1 MISNPASFRALTL
14 LSSFLLLCLVLPG
27 CTADGA
33 SERPPGDGGS
43 PENGARAEGVGPPPN
58 TSPFAHRPFGNTP
71 LPAGRLSAPRD
82 PSLVPGDRLEISVY
96 NEPDLKVSIRLPEG
110 GSFSFPLI
118 GQVDAAGLSPNLLE
132 SGIRERLAKDYLHN
146 PQVTVTVVEF
156 APRKVFIL
164 GGVAKPDGYLLP
176 PSERITLLQL
186 ISVAGGIT
194 DKAYKEYVQIVRR
207 GHKGAR
213 EVVLLSLVEVELAIA
228 QGRGEADIEL
238 QPDDLVM
245 IPSAARV
252 VYVLGAVKDPGSFEI
267 PADTRMT
274 ASMAIS
280 RAGSYT
286 KFAAISGIQVLRQT
300 PEGTSKRLPVDLDD
314 IVAGKLDAD
323 VVLEPGDV
331 VWVPERKLF

>member
-1 MISNPASFRALTL
+1 MKRIACLLALTAI
-14 LSSFLLLCLVLPG
+14 LSACTNDGGNGNTAGGPDGNEPG
-27 CTADGA
+27 SGVQA
-33 SERPPGDGGS
+33 PPGV
-43 PENGARAEGVGPPPN
+43 PRAPSV
-58 TSPFAHRPFGNTP
+58 HPFGNAP
-71 LPAGRLSAPRD
+71 LPAGRLISPRAPV
-82 PSLVPGDRLEISVY
+82 LMPGDRLEITVY
-96 NEPDLKVSIRLPEG
+96 NEPDLKVAVRLPES

-118 GQVDAAGLSPNLLE
+118 GQVETIGYSPNNLE
-132 SGIRERLAKDYLHN
+132 AAIRERLAKDYLHN

-164 GGVAKPDGYLLP
+164 GGVQKPDGYVLP

-194 DKAYKEYVQIVRR
+194 DKAYKEYVQVVRR
-207 GHKGAR
+207 SEKGAR
-213 EVVLLSLVEVELAIA
+213 EVVQLSLVAVEQAIA
-228 QGRGEADIEL
+228 QGHPEADIEL

-252 VYVLGAVKDPGSFEI
+252 VYVLGAVKDPGWFEI

-286 KFAAISGIQVLRQT
+286 KFASTGGIQVLRQT
-300 PEGTSKRLPVDLDD
+300 PEGVSKKLPVDLGD
-314 IVAGKLDAD
+314 IVSGNLEAD